1 MIKRMLLMVLALA
14 VVFGGIFGWKYYVGQ
29 MIQQKM
35 AQRQPPPVT
44 VTTTEA
50 SATTW
55 QPELHAVGS
64 LKATK
69 GVAIS
74 PEMAGRV
81 TAIGFDSGQ
90 RVSAGDLLVSLN
102 TATEEAELDRLQAQ
116 KELAEVQ
123 LRRQRRLLRQDQT
136 SQAAVDEAVAQV
148 ESLAARIQ
156 GERSLIEKKQ
166 IRAPFGGV
174 LGIRQVD
181 LGEYVSP
188 GARLVTLQDL
198 KPLYVDFDLPQ
209 QDMAQVATGMPVTLT
224 VDTFPGETFTG
235 EITAIEPQVAQ
246 ETRNFPVRATL
257 ANDDGRLR
265 PGMFADVAVQLPER
279 RRVVTLPKTAVT
291 SNPYGQSVFVVQEGE
306 GDGPATVSKRF
317 VTTGDSR
324 GSQVAITEGIQPGDT
339 VVTSGQL
346 KLREGARIEVNNE
359 VQPASDP
366 SPTPQNR

>member
-1 MIKRMLLMVLALA
+1 MIKRMLLMILVLA

-29 MIQQKM
+29 MIQQNL

-44 VTTTEA
+44 VTTTQA
-50 SATTW
+50 VARTW
-55 QPELHAVGS
+55 QPELDAVGS
-64 LKATK
+64 LKATQ

-74 PEMAGRV
+74 PEMAGRI
-81 TAIGFDSGQ
+81 TAIHFESGQ
-90 RVSAGDLLVSLN
+90 RVTNGDLLVALN
-102 TATEEAELDRLQAQ
+102 TATEEAELERLQAQ

-123 LRRQRRLLRQDQT
+123 LKRQRRLLRQDQT
-136 SQAAVDEAVAQV
+136 SQAAMDEAEAQV
-148 ESLAARIQ
+148 KALAAQIQ
-156 GERSLIEKKQ
+156 GERSLIAKKQ

-198 KPLYVDFDLPQ
+198 KPLYVDFNLPQ
-209 QDMAQVATGMPVTLT
+209 QDMAQVRTGMPVAVT

-235 EITAIEPQVAQ
+235 EITAVEPQVAR

-257 ANDDGRLR
+257 ANDSGRLR
-265 PGMFADVAVQLPER
+265 PGMFADVAVQLPQR
-279 RRVVTLPKTAVT
+279 RDVVTLPKTAVT
-291 SNPYGQSVFVVQEGE
+291 SNPYGQSVFVVQEAE
-306 GDGPATVSKRF
+306 GDGPATVTKRF

-324 GSQVAITEGIQPGDT
+324 GSQVAIREGIKPGDT

-346 KLREGARIEVNNE
+346 KLREGARIQVNNE
-359 VQPASDP
+359 VQPDSDP
-366 SPTPQNR
+366 SPTPENR